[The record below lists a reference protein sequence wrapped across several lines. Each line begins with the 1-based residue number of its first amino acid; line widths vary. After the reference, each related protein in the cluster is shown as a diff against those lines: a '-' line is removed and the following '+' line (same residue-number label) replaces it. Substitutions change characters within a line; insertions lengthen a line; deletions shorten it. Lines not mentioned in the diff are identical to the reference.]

1 MKVHLEQIERLKK
14 EIEKQ
19 QKEYD
24 GLIINTPMTDKEKRM
39 MLELIHQL
47 EEILRL
53 ESNLR
58 PKIERTVE
66 DIRKRLNEEGW
77 K

>member
-1 MKVHLEQIERLKK
+1 LKDHLEQIERLKK

-39 MLELIHQL
+39 RLELIPQL

>member
-1 MKVHLEQIERLKK
+1 M
-14 EIEKQ
+14 
-19 QKEYD
+19 
-24 GLIINTPMTDKEKRM
+24 NTPMTDIEKRSR
-39 MLELIHQL
+39 LELIHQL

-53 ESNLR
+53 ESDLR
-58 PKIERTVE
+58 PKIESTIE